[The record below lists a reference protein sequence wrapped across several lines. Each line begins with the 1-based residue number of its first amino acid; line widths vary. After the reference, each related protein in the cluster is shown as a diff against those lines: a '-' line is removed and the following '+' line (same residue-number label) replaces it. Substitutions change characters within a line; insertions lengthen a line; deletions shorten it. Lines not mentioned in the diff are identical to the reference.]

1 MCFRRAELPAIM
13 ERQQEKE
20 DAFMTVG
27 EKIQKYRKSLGLS
40 QEELGRKLL
49 VSRQTVSLWEKDQT
63 VPTLDNLIRLKDIFG
78 ISVDEIVDPDDREQN
93 TEIQPNE
100 VYRFAFTEEEL
111 NEIYRLQRKLLYK
124 KPLLFALVCILLIV
138 FSVASSAPGLVIGFA
153 AGMFFLGTVSNMKG
167 IRTQRKA

>member
-1 MCFRRAELPAIM
+1 
-13 ERQQEKE
+13 
-20 DAFMTVG
+20 MTVG